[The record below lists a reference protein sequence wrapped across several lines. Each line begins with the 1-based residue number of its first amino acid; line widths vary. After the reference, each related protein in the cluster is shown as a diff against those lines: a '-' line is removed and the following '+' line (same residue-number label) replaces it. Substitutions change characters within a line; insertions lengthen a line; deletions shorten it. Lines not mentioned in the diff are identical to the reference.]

1 MLETVVLLAGTK
13 DRYNPETGP
22 YAFAAVEIVLVGLTF
37 GLVRLA
43 KVFCWDDWLMVRG
56 RLVHVA
62 DLPDVRPWRR
72 IALTGTAAAG
82 PDGILRAP
90 LSEEPC
96 VWWSV
101 TTHESGPRAVAGER
115 QECSEGSFTLEDATG
130 GVVIPIGEDGIR
142 GSTRSLRQESAD
154 EDRPGVRIVRQE
166 RIIPEGARLQFNGTP
181 LADEDG
187 RPVFPGYETRIATV
201 ELAHH
206 WRHGWFKGLLLVAAA
221 IPFHAAAIT
230 VLVISIRDF

>member
-1 MLETVVLLAGTK
+1 MLETVVLIAGSK
-13 DRYNPETGP
+13 NRYDPETGP
-22 YAFAAVEIVLVGLTF
+22 YMFALVEAILVGLTF
-37 GLVRLA
+37 RLVGLA
-43 KVFCWDDWLMVRG
+43 KTSCWDDWLMVRG
-56 RLVHVA
+56 RPVRVA

-82 PDGILRAP
+82 PDEILRAP

-101 TTHESGPRAVAGER
+101 TTHESGSGAVAGER
-115 QECSEGSFTLEDATG
+115 HECSEGSFTLEDETG
-130 GVVIPIGEDGIR
+130 GVVIPIGEDGIH

-154 EDRPGVRIVRQE
+154 EDRPGVMIVRQE

-201 ELAHH
+201 EMARH
-206 WRHGWFKGLLLVAAA
+206 WRDGWFQGLLLVSAA
-221 IPFHAAAIT
+221 IPFHAAVIT